1 MRWKI
6 TMLHLKTMLTHTPF
20 QFLLILLT
28 QIFAAVCI
36 LLSYGISQNIFQ
48 KQEEEIQFHNRWFE
62 VSLTDWEEQADGS
75 WKPLHPMTI
84 TELNAMLSNFL
95 PHIEDELSYFFV
107 DGNVTI
113 AGTRYSI
120 SGTDLPNAADETSQ
134 SKISYSE
141 YENGNPVVVVSYQQ
155 YPCKVG
161 DVITIGGREYEVVD
175 TDEESV
181 IGSYINTFSM
191 PYRSFPEDTAITTV
205 SFVLNDVP
213 TSERAKELAALMQ
226 AYFGIETQVAMPI
239 IPDLAEQQFNRLAVL
254 ICVVISL
261 LVIMN
266 VSLVYLYTLRQRKQV
281 LGIYGLCG
289 CTPEEAL
296 CIFACEWILL
306 LSICYGSAV
315 LLFRS
320 LLLPQIC
327 RILEKLDSFY
337 SSEVYLSIYG
347 LYLLFSV
354 GLLIL
359 GCSPM
364 LRRHTAV
371 QIKEGG

>member
-1 MRWKI
+1 MRWKM
-6 TMLHLKTMLTHTPF
+6 TMLHLKTMLIHTPF

-62 VSLTDWEEQADGS
+62 VSLTDWEEQEDGS
-75 WKPLHPMTI
+75 WIPLHPLTI
-84 TELNAMLSNFL
+84 PEVNAMLSDFL

-107 DGNVTI
+107 DGNVTL
-113 AGTRYSI
+113 AGKRYSI

-134 SKISYSE
+134 SWFSLSD
-141 YENGNPVVVVSYQQ
+141 YENGNPVMVVSYQR
-155 YPCKVG
+155 YPCRVG
-161 DVITIGGREYEVVD
+161 DVIQIGSRGYEVVD

-181 IGSYINTFSM
+181 IGEYINTFSM
-191 PYRSFPEDTAITTV
+191 PYRAFPEDVEITTV

-213 TSERAKELAALMQ
+213 TEDRAKELAALMQ
-226 AYFGIETQVAMPI
+226 TYFGMEIQVAMPV

-254 ICVVISL
+254 ICAVIAI

-289 CTPEEAL
+289 CTPDEAL
-296 CIFACEWILL
+296 SIFACEWLL
-306 LSICYGSAV
+306 VLSLCYGSAV

-320 LLLPQIC
+320 ILLPQIC

-337 SSEVYLSIYG
+337 SSEVYLGIFG
-347 LYLLFSV
+347 LYMLFSV

-371 QIKEGG
+371 QIKEAG